1 MANENKERIPIGG
14 EISTDKYGHMFIERK
29 GPAEPEIRSFH
40 WLKDAGKF
48 MHLHWAWDHYDEA
61 KGVEV
66 YQLNGSTTGEV
77 S

>member
-1 MANENKERIPIGG
+1 MANENKDPIRSGWT
-14 EISTDKYGHMFIERK
+14 IYTDKHGRMFLERK
-29 GPAEPEIRSFH
+29 GPAEPEMRSFH
-40 WLKDAGKF
+40 WIKDAGKF